1 MEAIHRQNVYLLFF
15 YKAKSSVK
23 FLMEIRLRT
32 TELYHFL
39 LSTGFISLIYEQLV
53 NAIVPS

>member
-1 MEAIHRQNVYLLFF
+1 MEAIHRHNVYLLFF

-23 FLMEIRLRT
+23 FLMEICLKT
-32 TELYHFL
+32 TELCHFL
-39 LSTGFISLIYEQLV
+39 LSTSFISLIYEQSV